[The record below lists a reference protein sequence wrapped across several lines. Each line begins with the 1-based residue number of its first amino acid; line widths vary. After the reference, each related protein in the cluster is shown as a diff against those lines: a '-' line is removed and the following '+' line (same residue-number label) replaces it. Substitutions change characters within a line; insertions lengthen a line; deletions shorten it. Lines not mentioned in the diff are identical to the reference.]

1 MLPALSSLSR
11 RASTPAPRTLMRV
24 TRSASRAAAAPAV
37 PGEQQQPTK
46 RKAAPRTASRKKA
59 RTDDNDGDGDGDD
72 DVLPPP
78 PKPAVTHTVHAV
90 APDAGGDA
98 PLVPAEL
105 AFSFEDAK
113 RHLVRADPRFEELF
127 RRLKCRPFEHL
138 ERVDPF
144 RTLAHSILGQ
154 QISWLAARS
163 ITHKFCRLFD
173 PSLPEKPADHHGT
186 TSFFPSAHQVIQK
199 DIPTLRTA
207 GLSQRK
213 AEYILDLAARFA
225 DGRLSTEKLL
235 EAEDEE
241 LYELLTAVRGIGR
254 WTVDMFAIFSLRRP
268 DILPV
273 GDLGVQRGLLR
284 WILALH
290 SPDYS
295 VTISPKKL
303 PRPDEDPAE
312 PALQNPDPQADP
324 DVLPSLAETSTAVSD
339 ASSAPPAPAPAE
351 TVLPAT
357 PARKHA
363 AQGGATDDK
372 DDGAGVNVLPTPFTP
387 SIQKT
392 LRAVP
397 ETLAVPPL
405 PQGLTVAQLRTRL
418 EKKTK
423 IKGAFLTPHE
433 MEALTAPWR
442 PYRSLGVYYMW
453 ALAEE
458 AK

>member
-1 MLPALSSLSR
+1 
-11 RASTPAPRTLMRV
+11 MRV
-24 TRSASRAAAAPAV
+24 TRSASRAASTTAQAAAPAA
-37 PGEQQQPTK
+37 PAATPKPAK
-46 RKAAPRTASRKKA
+46 RKAAPRAAPSKKA
-59 RTDDNDGDGDGDD
+59 RTDDD

-78 PKPAVTHTVHAV
+78 PKPPVVRHITPVPAE
-90 APDAGGDA
+90 GDA
-98 PLVPAEL
+98 EPLVPAEL
-105 AFSFEDAK
+105 TFEFADAK
-113 RHLVRADPRFEELF
+113 QHLVRADPRFADVF
-127 RRLKCRPFEHL
+127 DRLKCRPFEHL

-173 PSLPEKPADHHGT
+173 PSLPEKPNDHHSNM
-186 TSFFPSAHQVIQK
+186 SFFPTCHQVIQK

-235 EAEDEE
+235 EAEDED

-284 WILALH
+284 WFLALH
-290 SPDYS
+290 APDYS
-295 VTISPKKL
+295 LTISPKKL

-312 PALQNPDPQADP
+312 NSQRDAPD
-324 DVLPSLAETSTAVSD
+324 DVLPALAETAASAAD
-339 ASSAPPAPAPAE
+339 ASAAPPAPKG
-351 TVLPAT
+351 
-357 PARKHA
+357 RKGKKA
-363 AQGGATDDK
+363 AKAADAD
-372 DDGAGVNVLPTPFTP
+372 AGSALPTPFTP
-387 SIQKT
+387 SIHKI
-392 LRAVP
+392 LHAVP
-397 ETLAVPPL
+397 RDAAVAPL
-405 PQGLTVAQLRTRL
+405 PKGLTAAQLRTRL

-423 IKGAFLTPHE
+423 IKGAFLTPQE
-433 MEALTAPWR
+433 MEELTAPWR

-453 ALAEE
+453 ALAEDPG